1 MDVSGD
7 KKHKG
12 TFEAVSDRINY
23 IKKLGFTSILLMP
36 VYEFE
41 EMTIPVKHDIPEYAK
56 PNYSLK
62 DEQSVHTDRQNDKVN
77 FWGYTSGNYFAVKA
91 SYASDASD
99 ASNELRRLVERLH
112 KKWHGM
118 YRRDVFSGQ
127 N

>member
-1 MDVSGD
+1 MFQGT

-56 PNYSLK
+56 PKYSLK
-62 DEQSVHTDRQNDKVN
+62 DEQRCVHKQAK
-77 FWGYTSGNYFAVKA
+77 
-91 SYASDASD
+91 
-99 ASNELRRLVERLH
+99 
-112 KKWHGM
+112 
-118 YRRDVFSGQ
+118 
-127 N
+127 